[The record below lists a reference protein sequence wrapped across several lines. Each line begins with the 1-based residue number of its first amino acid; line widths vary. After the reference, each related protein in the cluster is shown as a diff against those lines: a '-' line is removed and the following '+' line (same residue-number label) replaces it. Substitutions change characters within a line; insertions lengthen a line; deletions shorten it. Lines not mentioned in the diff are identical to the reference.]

1 MNNTTLMLRWFPFQ
15 IKNILLLKLILKL
28 NRFEFDDYLSISYS
42 IQIINDNYFQ
52 SQNRFMINYLEF
64 ISSFVRHILWIN
76 LNIFYL

>member
-1 MNNTTLMLRWFPFQ
+1 MNNTTLMLRWFSLQ
-15 IKNILLLKLILKL
+15 IKNTLLLKLILKL